1 MSTEKR
7 PIQIGGIVAT
17 VSLAALLYQDV
28 WHPANAAEGDE
39 VEYTFDRPITDGEQT
54 YAWYRKTHG
63 DAAAKRYGVNPDA
76 VGDGMD
82 TWHWW
87 TGVDNRWFWRDL
99 SVLTSGKG
107 SNPVDARV
115 DFLSVIM
122 QPRADRWKKMG
133 LINDPDT
140 VAAEK
145 PDKYGLMIDHMKD
158 GSLTWDPEV
167 FGYSAG
173 SSGCSSSSTRS
184 STPANGQ

>member
-1 MSTEKR
+1 MMNPRSRYNLVVGT
-7 PIQIGGIVAT
+7 
-17 VSLAALLYQDV
+17 LAAVCLAAFML
-28 WHPANAAEGDE
+28 AEMRFLARAAEGDG
-39 VEYTFDRPITDGEQT
+39 VEFTFDRPITQGEEI
-54 YAWYRKTHG
+54 YDWYRKTH
-63 DAAAKRYGVNPDA
+63 ATEAAKRYGVDPKA

-87 TGVDNRWFWRDL
+87 TGVDNPGFWRKL
-99 SVLTSGKG
+99 NIFTSGNG
-107 SNPVDARV
+107 TNPYDSRV

-158 GSLTWDPEV
+158 GSL
-167 FGYSAG
+167 
-173 SSGCSSSSTRS
+173 
-184 STPANGQ
+184 